1 MADKKVTELTAL
13 TTTAGNDL
21 LYIVDDPTG
30 TPVSKKITTND
41 FFGAVAANT
50 VHNGTVTHNAN
61 TTLSGSN
68 TAISANVNFTKA
80 GAGQVKITS
89 GSITLSGA
97 ATVTSNNATTQLGAG
112 GLQGTIFWDADYLY
126 VATSNTVVKRVALSV
141 FDS

>member
-1 MADKKVTELTAL
+1 MADKKVTQLTAM

-30 TPVSKKITTND
+30 TPVSKKITMND
-41 FFGAVAANT
+41 FFGTVASNT

-68 TAISANVNFTKA
+68 TSISANVNLTSSA
-80 GAGQVKITS
+80 HGQLKINV
-89 GSITLSGA
+89 GSVTLA
-97 ATVTSNNATTQLGAG
+97 EPQTVTSNNATTQLGAG
-112 GLQGTIFWDADYLY
+112 GLQGTMFWDENFLY
-126 VATSNTVVKRVALSV
+126 VATSNTVIKRVALSV